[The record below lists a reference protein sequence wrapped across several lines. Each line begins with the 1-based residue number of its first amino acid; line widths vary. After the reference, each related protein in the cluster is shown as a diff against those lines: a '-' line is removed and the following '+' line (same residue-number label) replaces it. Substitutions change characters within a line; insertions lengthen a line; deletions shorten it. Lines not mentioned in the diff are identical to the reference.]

1 MPDPLFSIVIASY
14 RRHVELAACLRSLS
28 QLDFVPERYE
38 VIVVDDAG
46 DLSADC
52 LAPLGQ
58 RISARLLQPGH
69 AGPSAA
75 RNAGVVHARGAWLWF
90 TDDDCELARDSLSR
104 LQALTA
110 RYPEAAIAG
119 AFADAN
125 PGNLWSAASQAQL
138 EAVAA
143 YYNRDPEHATFGA
156 SGNLALPA
164 AAFHALGGFAEHLRH
179 SEDRDLLARWLR
191 QGRTLI
197 YAPEV
202 VATHRHPV
210 TWRDYWRRNRGYG
223 AGARLFAQQRRTQG
237 QNAPPVDWAFYRHL
251 LSWPFRTRMPHRV
264 RVAVALLLARL
275 AYVWGYRSAAT
286 PAEAPTC

>member
-1 MPDPLFSIVIASY
+1 MPDLLFSIVIASY

-28 QLDFVPERYE
+28 QQDAAPELYE

-52 LAPLGQ
+52 LAPLGK
-58 RISARLLQPGH
+58 RISAMLLQPGH
-69 AGPSAA
+69 AGPSGA
-75 RNAGVVHARGAWLWF
+75 RNAGVAHARGAWLWF
-90 TDDDCELARDSLSR
+90 IDDDCELARDSLSR

-110 RYPEAAIAG
+110 RYPEATIAG

-138 EAVAA
+138 EAIAA
-143 YYNRDPEHATFGA
+143 YYNRDPEHATFGG

-164 AAFHALGGFAEHLRH
+164 AGFRALGGFSEHLRTA
-179 SEDRDLLARWLR
+179 EDRDLLDRWLC
-191 QGRTLI
+191 QGRQLV

-202 VATHRHPV
+202 LATHRHPV

-223 AGARLFAQQRRTQG
+223 AGARLFAQQRRTKG
-237 QNAPPVDWAFYRHL
+237 QSAPPVDLASYRHL
-251 LSWPFRTRMPHRV
+251 LTWPFKTRMPRRV

-275 AYVWGYRSAAT
+275 AYFRGYLGTASS
-286 PAEAPTC
+286 AEAPPC